1 MVASSPDSRRRP
13 IAPTPAGALAATL
26 AIALAVFGVPVALAQ
41 QEEINLEAA
50 SSDFDR
56 RNERLIFQ
64 QVRIQ
69 QGDMVISADV
79 AESRD
84 LDFSDGSWLFR
95 GDVRISSPMGE
106 IESERATA
114 SFIDHR
120 LAAATAE
127 GAPAR
132 FTRTLPE
139 PEPRVVRGTANR
151 IIYDLSEGVLELS
164 GQAALRDGL
173 REVSGGRLL
182 YRIAE
187 DRLIASAD
195 DEGSDRVRI
204 IITPPGD
211 AEEPQGDGIPGET
224 PGPPDEPPPSEP
236 PPSDP
241 PPGGTSAP

>member
-1 MVASSPDSRRRP
+1 MVDSSPDSRRRP
-13 IAPTPAGALAATL
+13 VTLTPGATLAATL
-26 AIALAVFGVPVALAQ
+26 AAAVALLCASSATAQ
-41 QEEINLEAA
+41 QAEINLEAA

-56 RNERLIFQ
+56 RNERLVFQ

-79 AESRD
+79 AESRN
-84 LDFSDGSWLFR
+84 LDFSDGSWLFE

-106 IESERATA
+106 IESATA
-114 SFIDHR
+114 TVSFRDHR
-120 LAAATAE
+120 LATATAE
-127 GAPAR
+127 GTPAR

-139 PEPRVVRGTANR
+139 PEPRLVRGTANR
-151 IIYDLSEGVLELS
+151 ITYNLAEGVLELA

-195 DEGSDRVRI
+195 DEGGDRVRI
-204 IITPPGD
+204 VITPPEEGQD
-211 AEEPQGDGIPGET
+211 APRETTPEREPEAP
-224 PGPPDEPPPSEP
+224 EPPP
-236 PPSDP
+236 
-241 PPGGTSAP
+241 

>member
-1 MVASSPDSRRRP
+1 MVDSSPDSCRRP
-13 IAPTPAGALAATL
+13 VVLTPAGTLAATL
-26 AIALAVFGVPVALAQ
+26 AAAMALLGAPSAGAQ
-41 QEEINLEAA
+41 QAEINLEAA

-56 RNERLIFQ
+56 RNERLVFQ

-79 AESRD
+79 AESRN
-84 LDFSDGSWLFR
+84 LDFSNGSWLFE
-95 GDVRISSPMGE
+95 GNVRISSPMGE
-106 IESERATA
+106 IQSATA
-114 SFIDHR
+114 TVSFLDHR

-127 GAPAR
+127 GTPAR

-139 PEPRVVRGTANR
+139 PEPRLVRGTANR
-151 IIYDLSEGVLELS
+151 ITFNMAEGVLELA

-204 IITPPGD
+204 VITPPD
-211 AEEPQGDGIPGET
+211 EEQD
-224 PGPPDEPPPSEP
+224 PPDEPP
-236 PPSDP
+236 
-241 PPGGTSAP
+241 AP